1 VEKFEAVTDSIV
13 EWRRSLKYMPHDP
26 LKVPVIA
33 NAVKKLFQDNRK
45 EDKNEKEFD
54 IHNIR
59 HLVDLMY
66 HDPSQ
71 ANTGSC

>member
-1 VEKFEAVTDSIV
+1 
-13 EWRRSLKYMPHDP
+13 MPHDP